1 MMPNLFGRTLSRSQ
15 LERYT
20 GASWQVGGIR
30 HLRFV
35 EGVEDGTDV
44 IQFDTGTGLTFNV
57 LPGRGLDIASA
68 KYCAASLSYDT
79 PTGEAHAAHFDPQG
93 IGWLKTFFS
102 GLLTTCGLT
111 WAGAACDDQ
120 GVVLGIHGRY
130 SHIPCRYLKTGD
142 EWIGNTRR
150 LWVAG
155 EIRESVIFGPN
166 IVLRRTIST
175 EIGSNT
181 ITIEDAVRNEAF
193 EPVPHQ
199 LIYHI
204 NIGFPVLDENT
215 ELLINS
221 KWRPRDAEAEKGK
234 ELYNHFETPKAGY
247 AEKAYYHDIVSD
259 KKGFCHSA
267 LVNPKFANER
277 GIGVH
282 VRHRKK
288 ELHRFCQWKMMG
300 AGTYVCGL
308 EPANCSVQGRAHDR
322 ADGALVFLKPGEER
336 NYLVEISVLPD
347 NDAIAV
353 VRKLIGEN
361 K

>member
-1 MMPNLFGRTLSRSQ
+1 MATLFDRNWNRNQ

-20 GASWQVGGIR
+20 GAAWQVGGVR
-30 HLRFV
+30 HMRFV

-44 IQFDTGTGLTFNV
+44 VQFDTGTGLIFNV
-57 LPGRGLDIASA
+57 LPHRGLDIASA
-68 KYCAASLSYDT
+68 KFCGASLSYDT
-79 PTGEAHAAHFDPQG
+79 PAGEAHPTHFDPHG

-111 WAGAACDDQ
+111 WAGAACEDQ
-120 GVVLGIHGRY
+120 GVSLGIHGRY
-130 SHIPCRYLKTGD
+130 SHTPCRYLKIGD

-150 LWVAG
+150 LWVSG

-175 EIGSNT
+175 ELGSNT
-181 ITIEDAVRNEAF
+181 ITIEDHVRNEAF
-193 EPVPHQ
+193 EKIPHQ

-215 ELLINS
+215 ELLIDS
-221 KWRPRDAEAEKGK
+221 KWWPRDDEAEKGK
-234 ELYNHFETPKAGY
+234 EEYNRFETPKAGY
-247 AEKAYYHDIVSD
+247 AEKAYYHDIKPD
-259 KKGFCHSA
+259 RKGFCHLA
-267 LVNPKFANER
+267 LVNRRFENGK

-322 ADGALVFLKPGEER
+322 QDGTLVFLKPGEER
-336 NYLVEISVLPD
+336 YYFVEISVLPD
-347 NDAIAV
+347 NDAINA
-353 VRKLIGEN
+353 IM
-361 K
+361 